1 MWIFRNQIRPLDS
14 SFMAKNV
21 IKTQVSRQYILNID
35 VKYRLLYVFNEGK
48 HQNFLAFK
56 FDHAWTGLVWEAKA
70 FWSGQQYLGATKEDP
85 YKVA

>member
-1 MWIFRNQIRPLDS
+1 
-14 SFMAKNV
+14 MAKNV

-56 FDHAWTGLVWEAKA
+56 FDHA
-70 FWSGQQYLGATKEDP
+70 
-85 YKVA
+85 